1 MKKILIR
8 ITYIVCF
15 TAMFFTTACNDV
27 FNQVTELATDRLFR
41 PINFTATLNKTQA
54 TLSWVASNN
63 AVSYTLQ
70 VSLDSLDYSKPLVDT
85 TLTGLSYV
93 QEFAGATKYYAR
105 VRANATDS
113 IKNSKFNAVLSFKTP
128 AENIFDGYGTRNNTG
143 KIYSAYMTAINSL
156 NIKWTPNSKVTHLIL
171 LSANGS
177 TRDSV
182 EISSSEAAAGEK
194 NVGTLANSTW
204 KVEIFNA
211 KISRGI
217 TSGLVEGDI
226 ILNSGD
232 DLPTAMT
239 NASPGQVIIL
249 APGTLYPMGSSVYR
263 FSKNI
268 KLRGLSPSN
277 RPILAMTSGTPTAT
291 SNMLGF
297 VDGSSMDYVRFENIE
312 FTGYCDN
319 STSAV
324 KIGYL
329 FNSNI
334 LTTVKSLSFKNCNLH
349 NFANTPMRLQGAKA
363 QVIDTLSFNG
373 CVINE
378 IGFASTYAV
387 VNTNSADY
395 FNNIYF
401 SNCTVYNF
409 KNGFIVR
416 QATSAIPVTMGTVS
430 VTNCT
435 INQGVQDP
443 AAIRYLMDLNLV
455 TITGGV
461 TVKNC
466 IFGFTGS
473 TLGASGIRSTIAIGA
488 INNSGCYYTSDYV
501 DETLVGTA
509 PNTFNYSIKSAM
521 TLYSGASTALWNGP
535 TTGDFTLKDTAFKG
549 KGVAG
554 DLRWY

>member
-1 MKKILIR
+1 MNMKKIFKKTAYLI
-8 ITYIVCF
+8 CF
-15 TAMFFTTACNDV
+15 TATFFTTACNDV
-27 FNQVTELATDRLFR
+27 FNQVTDLKTDRLFR
-41 PINFTATLNKTQA
+41 PISFTATLNKTQA
-54 TLSWVASNN
+54 TLSWVAANN

-85 TLTGLSYV
+85 TMTGLSYV
-93 QEFAGATKYYAR
+93 QEFAGATKFYAR
-105 VRANATDS
+105 VKANAADT
-113 IKNSKFNAVLSFKTP
+113 IKSSKFNATLSFKTP

-143 KIYSAYMTAINSL
+143 KIYSAYMTAVKSL

-171 LSANGS
+171 LSADGS

-182 EISSSEAAAGEK
+182 QISSPEATAGEK
-194 NVGTLANSTW
+194 NISSLANSNW
-204 KVEIFNA
+204 KVEIYNN
-211 KISRGI
+211 KIQRGI
-217 TSGLVEGDI
+217 VTGLVEGDI
-226 ILNSGD
+226 ILNAGD

-239 NASPGQVIIL
+239 NALPGQVIIL

-277 RPILAMTSGTPTAT
+277 RPIMAMTSGTPTAT

-297 VDGSSMDYVRFENIE
+297 VDGSTMDYVRFENID

-319 STSAV
+319 SVSAL

-334 LTTVKSLSFKNCNLH
+334 MTTVKSLSFKNCNLH
-349 NFANTPMRLQGAKA
+349 NFGNTPMRLQGGKT

-373 CVINE
+373 CIINE
-378 IGFASTYAV
+378 VGFASTYAV
-387 VNTNSADY
+387 VNSNSADY
-395 FNNIYF
+395 INNIYF

-416 QATSAIPVTMGTVS
+416 QATTAIPVTMGNVN

-435 INQGVQDP
+435 INQGIQDP
-443 AAIRYLMDLNLV
+443 SAISYLMDLNLV
-455 TITGGV
+455 TMTGGV

-466 IFGFTGS
+466 IFGLTGS
-473 TLGASGIRSTIAIGA
+473 TLGASGIRSTVTVAGVS
-488 INNSGCYYTSDYV
+488 NTGSYYTSDYV
-501 DETLVGTA
+501 DETLVA
-509 PNTFNYSIKSAM
+509 TFSYSIKAAMSA
-521 TLYSGASTALWNGP
+521 YSSASTALWNGP

>member
-1 MKKILIR
+1 MNMKKIFKKTAYLI
-8 ITYIVCF
+8 CF
-15 TAMFFTTACNDV
+15 TATFFTTACNDV
-27 FNQVTELATDRLFR
+27 FNQVTELKTDRLFR
-41 PINFTATLNKTQA
+41 PISFTATLNKTQA
-54 TLSWVASNN
+54 TLSWVAANN

-85 TLTGLSYV
+85 TMTGLSYV

-105 VRANATDS
+105 VKANAADT
-113 IKNSKFNAVLSFKTP
+113 IKSSKFNAALSFKTP
-128 AENIFDGYGTRNNTG
+128 AENLFDGYGTSNNTG
-143 KIYSAYMTAINSL
+143 KLYSAYMNSVNTL
-156 NIKWTPNSKVTHLIL
+156 DVKWTPKANVTHLIL
-171 LSANGS
+171 SSGS

-194 NVGTLANSTW
+194 IVTKLANSVW
-204 KVEIFNA
+204 NVEIFNT
-211 KISRGI
+211 KISRGK

-226 ILNSGD
+226 VLNPGD
-232 DLPTAMT
+232 DLPTAIT
-239 NASPGQVIIL
+239 NAQAGQVIIL
-249 APGTLYPMGSSVYR
+249 APGSIYSVGSALYR
-263 FSKNI
+263 FSKNV
-268 KLRGLSPSN
+268 KLRGLSPTN
-277 RPILAMTSGTPTAT
+277 RPIMVMTSGTPTAT

-297 VDGSSMDYVRFENIE
+297 VDGSSMDYVRFENID
-312 FTGYCDN
+312 FSGYCDN
-319 STSAV
+319 NTSSI

-334 LTTVKSLSFKNCNLH
+334 MTTVKSLSFKNCNLH
-349 NFANTPMRLQGAKA
+349 NFGNTPMRLQGGKT

-373 CVINE
+373 CIINE
-378 IGFASTYAV
+378 VGFASTYAV
-387 VNTNSADY
+387 VNSNSADY

-416 QATSAIPVTMGTVS
+416 QATASIPVTMGTVNI
-430 VTNCT
+430 TNCN
-435 INQGVQDP
+435 INQGIQDP

-455 TITGGV
+455 TMTGGV

-473 TLGASGIRSTIAIGA
+473 TVGASGIRSTVGVAA
-488 INNSGCYYTSDYV
+488 INNTGSYYTSDYV

-509 PNTFNYSIKSAM
+509 PNTFNYSIKAAM
-521 TLYSGASTALWNGP
+521 TLYTGASTALWNGP